1 MGLGNLFGS
10 FGTIPDI
17 LMGKK
22 PLDALTD
29 NFKTAAMLGVGMM
42 APGLLGAAAP
52 AAAGTA
58 GATAAGSAASAAG
71 TAAAAAPAA
80 EAMTFT
86 KGLDMA
92 AKAAPI
98 AQMGMGLLDQ
108 PQAPMQPGQ
117 VGRPGADFSGLL
129 AQSPQTDE
137 ALRLQKRQ
145 MMIQGLLGGR
155 YESA

>member
-58 GATAAGSAASAAG
+58 GATAA
-71 TAAAAAPAA
+71 AAAPAA

-108 PQAPMQPGQ
+108 PQAQMQPGQ

-155 YESA
+155 YEPA